1 MRHPIQIN
9 PNNSGRQNNFNNSQE
24 QRISIPN
31 LLNQTSENT
40 PENTI
45 KHPSTGQS
53 NSFNLPTNS
62 SNQNLSLI
70 SPSNGNSYTS
80 QQRFDNHGLQEH
92 NFYNS
97 CHPGLSPS
105 IYNQSSQLPQYSHVL
120 SGQTQRANISYNPAG
135 ETPCT
140 GTGSVIDT
148 SRQGG
153 MSRNW

>member
-1 MRHPIQIN
+1 MRFPYQSKSN
-9 PNNSGRQNNFNNSQE
+9 TYDDLNNFNNSQE

-40 PENTI
+40 PENNI
-45 KHPSTGQS
+45 VEHSTDRS
-53 NSFNLPTNS
+53 NSFGSHSNFSNQTLSFMPRVNANS
-62 SNQNLSLI
+62 SM
-70 SPSNGNSYTS
+70 SP
-80 QQRFDNHGLQEH
+80 QRFDNHGLQQYYCNH
-92 NFYNS
+92 
-97 CHPGLSPS
+97 HPGSSPLTS
-105 IYNQSSQLPQYSHVL
+105 NQPPQLKQYSHVL

-135 ETPCT
+135 EPPGT